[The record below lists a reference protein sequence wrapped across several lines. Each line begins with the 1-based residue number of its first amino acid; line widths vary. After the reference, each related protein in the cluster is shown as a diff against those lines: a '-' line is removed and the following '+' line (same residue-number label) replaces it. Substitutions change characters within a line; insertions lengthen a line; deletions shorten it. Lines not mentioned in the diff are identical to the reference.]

1 MKIFKTVAAEFTKLK
16 YAPIFSLI
24 VFSLF
29 VICAIVFFAS
39 YMGVHDSVKMGQN
52 PWPRNLNASLAIYS
66 IFILIPFI
74 VMFVSTGVFVE
85 NQARGWKFIYATPNV
100 RSSIFYSKLFSF
112 LIGIFMLGIIII
124 ILTVITTY
132 FADFLL
138 PEYEFR
144 FYKPDI
150 KLILEGFVHAFISIL
165 GVIGIQYFISL
176 RVKGFLIPMSFGVLM
191 FIVGFIVSTIDKP
204 LVLYSPYSYPGIV
217 KDHSMFTIGKIGV
230 THDHWLSNVEVYS
243 ILIFICF
250 VGLANILEVRKNV
263 TN

>member
-1 MKIFKTVAAEFTKLK
+1 MKIVKTISAEFTKLK

-39 YMGVHDSVKMGQN
+39 YMGVNDSVKMGQN
-52 PWPRNLNASLAIYS
+52 PWSRNLNASLAIYS
-66 IFILIPFI
+66 IFILIPFA
-74 VMFVSTGVFVE
+74 VMFISTGVFVE

-100 RSSIFYSKLFSF
+100 RSSIFFSKLISF
-112 LIGIFMLGIIII
+112 LIGIFMLAVLVL
-124 ILTVITTY
+124 ILTLITSY
-132 FADFLL
+132 IVDLIL

-150 KLILEGFVHAFISIL
+150 ISIFEGFVHAFISIL

-191 FIVGFIVSTIDKP
+191 FIVGFIVATIDKP
-204 LVLYSPYSYPGIV
+204 LALYSPYSYPGIV
-217 KDHSMFTIGKIGV
+217 KDHNMFTIGKVGV
-230 THDHWLSNVEVYS
+230 THDHWLSNVEIYS
-243 ILIFICF
+243 IIIFVAFI
-250 VGLANILEVRKNV
+250 GLANILEVRKNV